1 MSDPVTESVRSQP
14 QGLTAAEAA
23 ARLRQVGPNALAEE
37 RPRPLRDF
45 AAKLWG
51 AVPWMLEAA
60 VALELALGKY
70 VEAGV
75 IAALLLFN
83 SVVGTVQEKRSQDA
97 LAMLKQRLRITA
109 RVLRDGVWGELPAD
123 GLVPGDVVHVRM
135 GDMVPAD
142 VRLFDGELS
151 LDQSALTGESV
162 PVDAGPGD
170 TIYAGTTVTHGEAN
184 GEVVA
189 TGVHTKFG
197 KTAELVRL
205 AKTTSHLEQIVMSIV
220 KYLVLIDAVVAV
232 IVLAVGLATGVSAR
246 DVAPFVLILMVAS
259 VPVALPA
266 TFTIAS
272 ALGAQTLARRGVLV
286 TGLASVEEAAALD
299 VLCSDKT
306 GTITENRLSVASVVA
321 YAPASA
327 ADVLAAAAMAS
338 DAATQ
343 DPIDLAVLAAA
354 RAKGVA
360 PDDAARL
367 SFTPFDSA
375 TKRSEATYRHGDA
388 VVRAVKGAPP
398 TVLPLC
404 GHITGDVKGD
414 EARLAAQ
421 GQRVLAIATGNGG
434 DVRLVGLLGLQDPPR
449 ADSRSLI
456 TRLRDAGIRVIMVTG
471 DGLATARAVAASVGI
486 GDRACTPASVRAAT
500 ADSGSAGKPSASTAA
515 ELDQCDV
522 IAEVLPEDKFAL
534 VQALQRRGHVT
545 GMTGDGVNDAPALK
559 QAEVGVAVANATDV
573 AKAAASMILTQPGL
587 SNIVAAIDESRRIY
601 QRMLTYT
608 LTKIIK
614 TINIVLFLSLAFLL
628 TRTFVVTPLLIVLM
642 MFANDFAT
650 MSIAT
655 DRVVPSPRPDRWNI
669 RSLVSAA
676 ALVGAFITVLSFG
689 VWRLGA
695 DVWHLRLAQ
704 QQTLNFI
711 ALVLSNQGTVYLV
724 RERRHFWRSRPS
736 GMLLASSLG
745 DLVAVTLLAALGVLM
760 AAIPLSLIAATLAV
774 MLAYLLFVDVVKV
787 RIFRALHV

>member
-37 RPRPLRDF
+37 RPQPLRDF

-51 AVPWMLEAA
+51 AVPWMLEVA

-70 VEAGV
+70 LEAGV

-109 RVLRDGVWGELPAD
+109 RVLRDGVWGEVPAD

-162 PVDAGPGD
+162 PVEAARGD

-286 TGLASVEEAAALD
+286 TDLASVEEAAALD

-321 YAPASA
+321 YAPASD

-354 RAKGVA
+354 TAKGVA
-360 PDDAARL
+360 PDDSARL

-375 TKRSEATYRHGDA
+375 TKRSEATYGHGDA

-404 GHITGDVKGD
+404 GHVTGDVEGD

-421 GQRVLAIATGNGG
+421 GQRVLAIATGNGA

-500 ADSGSAGKPSASTAA
+500 ADPGSAGKPNAAAAA

-676 ALVGAFITVLSFG
+676 ALLGVFIAVLSF
-689 VWRLGA
+689 VIWRLGV

-711 ALVLSNQGTVYLV
+711 ALVLSGQGTVYLV

-736 GMLLASSLG
+736 GVLLASSLG
-745 DLVAVTLLAALGVLM
+745 DLVVVTLLATFGVFM

-787 RIFRALHV
+787 RIFRTLHV